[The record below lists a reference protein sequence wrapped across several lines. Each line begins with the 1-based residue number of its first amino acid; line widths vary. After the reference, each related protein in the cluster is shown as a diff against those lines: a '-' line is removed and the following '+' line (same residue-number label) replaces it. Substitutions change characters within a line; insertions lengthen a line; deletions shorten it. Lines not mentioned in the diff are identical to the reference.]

1 MLKTYELTD
10 RHFGWS
16 AWPEPATERQILDNL
31 IDVALRTQGI
41 VSIDSIRCTRP
52 NLVGQLTRLLEGRVR
67 RKELVPV
74 AVEGAGSLKH
84 WTAAETLEALPEPR
98 DELTHILSPF
108 DPLVR
113 QRERTEL
120 FFGYKHLFEAYCPR
134 RSVSMA
140 TSLYLCWSEIVSRL
154 SSI

>member
-1 MLKTYELTD
+1 M
-10 RHFGWS
+10 
-16 AWPEPATERQILDNL
+16 
-31 IDVALRTQGI
+31 
-41 VSIDSIRCTRP
+41 
-52 NLVGQLTRLLEGRVR
+52 R

-74 AVEGAGSLKH
+74 AVEGAGSLRH
-84 WTAAETLEALPEPR
+84 WTTPETLEALPQPG